1 MAKLTTADVEKLQKE
16 GVLNNST
23 VKSLKEKGLASSR
36 KRGNKPY
43 MKTKTGGWVSPQ
55 FYFQGINGAE
65 PSVKMS
71 ELKNKIRT
79 LISEYSISRSG
90 K

>member
-1 MAKLTTADVEKLQKE
+1 MAKLTTDDVEKLQKE

-36 KRGNKPY
+36 KRGSKPY
-43 MKTKTGGWVSPQ
+43 MKTKNNGWASPQ
-55 FYFQGINGAE
+55 FYFQGINGDN
-65 PSVKMS
+65 PSSKMV
-71 ELKNKIRT
+71 ELKDKIRK
-79 LISEYSISRSG
+79 LITEYSTTRSG

>member
-36 KRGNKPY
+36 KRGSKPY

-55 FYFQGINGAE
+55 FYFQGISGAE
-65 PSVKMS
+65 PSAKMT
-71 ELKNKIRT
+71 ELKDKIRT
-79 LISEYSISRSG
+79 LISEYSTSRSG